1 MSVLT
6 AAKNVPRVPRV
17 SFAWNAVSVGAVS
30 AVKVTTAPSA
40 GYVRAVWT
48 RYAIA
53 ETDAQTVRLF
63 VRIAVKNVK
72 TALTISFAETAESA
86 GDDPYTIRQLDG
98 ENGRTP
104 PG

>member
-1 MSVLT
+1 MQMSVLT
-6 AAKNVPRVPRV
+6 AVKNVPRVPRV

-40 GYVRAVWT
+40 GYVRTVWT

-72 TALTISFAETAESA
+72 TVQMTKYATSVIPASTV
-86 GDDPYTIRQLDG
+86 
-98 ENGRTP
+98 
-104 PG
+104 